1 MEPTLYAIGAG
12 FEAPFSWLK
21 QQEPD
26 WTWLMLPAVLG
37 EGELSRAAL
46 AWILAFRSEPVTDM
60 EGFDATLP
68 GWSWAPGTAAW
79 VEPTSWAML
88 SLARMGAERSRQ
100 EAGRRLLLD
109 RQGKDGGWNY
119 GNPRV
124 LGQDLRSVPG
134 PTSWAIRALVAV
146 GGAAEVVQAA
156 LRFQEVVLKQR
167 GSSSL
172 ALVALA
178 ADAAGEDPRRYV
190 EALLPRL
197 GDEGAA
203 ERLDW
208 TALAVQALDAALRWE
223 SHG

>member
-12 FEAPFSWLK
+12 FEAPSMWLGR
-21 QQEPD
+21 QDPD

-37 EGELSRAAL
+37 EGELARAAL
-46 AWILAFRSEPVTDM
+46 AWTLAFYSEPVSDM
-60 EGFDATLP
+60 EGFDATIP

-79 VEPTSWAML
+79 VEPTAWAML
-88 SLARMGAERSRQ
+88 SLARFGEGKERV
-100 EAGRRLLLD
+100 EVGRRLLLD
-109 RQGKDGGWNY
+109 RQGSDGGWNY

-124 LGQDLRSVPG
+124 LGQELRSVPG

-146 GGAAEVVQAA
+146 GGAAVTVKSA
-156 LRFQEVVLKQR
+156 LAFQEVVLKQP

-197 GDEGAA
+197 GEEGAA
-203 ERLDW
+203 QRLDW
-208 TALAVQALDAALRWE
+208 TALAIQALDASLRWE
-223 SHG
+223 HG